1 MAQGRSAS
9 RATRTP
15 HSGAAATR
23 SRRPSR
29 RRRNTGLIAVGAV
42 MAATAAGVLLF
53 AGRGGGADSPVGAAA
68 QVAHVHGLGVDPNSG
83 ELYAGTHFGLFRFTK
98 DATPVRIADREQDF
112 MGFSVVGPRH
122 FVASGHPGTGQ
133 SGPPAVGL
141 IESTDGGE
149 SWETLSLAGQADFHA
164 LEARHGRVYGH
175 SGGRLLVSEDAGR
188 SWEQRAALALAD
200 LAVSPADPDRVL
212 ATTAEGVAGS
222 PDGGRTF
229 ERIPGAPGLVFVA
242 WPAEARVVGVDAGG
256 SVHVSGD
263 GGASWTSL
271 SRVEG
276 APQALA
282 ATDREIFVATDRG
295 IYASESSDTFRLKY
309 RTS

>member
-1 MAQGRSAS
+1 MAQ
-9 RATRTP
+9 
-15 HSGAAATR
+15 
-23 SRRPSR
+23 RRPI
-29 RRRNTGLIAVGAV
+29 LIAVGAV
-42 MAATAAGVLLF
+42 MATAATAALLV
-53 AGRGGGADSPVGAAA
+53 AGRDGGADSPVGAAA
-68 QVAHVHGLGVDPNSG
+68 QVAHVHGLGVDPGSS
-83 ELYAGTHFGLFRFTK
+83 ELYAGTHYGLFRFTN

-122 FVASGHPGTGQ
+122 FVASGHPGAGQ

-149 SWETLSLAGQADFHA
+149 SWETVSLPGQADFHA

-188 SWEQRAALALAD
+188 SWEQRAELALAD
-200 LAVSPADPDRVL
+200 LAVSPSDPDRVL
-212 ATTAEGVAGS
+212 ATTAQGVAGS
-222 PDGGRTF
+222 SDGGRTF
-229 ERIPGAPGLVFVA
+229 ESLPGAPGLVFVA
-242 WPAEARVVGVDAGG
+242 WPTEARVVGVDAGG
-256 SVHVSGD
+256 SVHVSSD
-263 GGASWTSL
+263 GGRSWSSL
-271 SRVEG
+271 ARVAG

-295 IYASESSDTFRLKY
+295 IYASESSGAFGLKY